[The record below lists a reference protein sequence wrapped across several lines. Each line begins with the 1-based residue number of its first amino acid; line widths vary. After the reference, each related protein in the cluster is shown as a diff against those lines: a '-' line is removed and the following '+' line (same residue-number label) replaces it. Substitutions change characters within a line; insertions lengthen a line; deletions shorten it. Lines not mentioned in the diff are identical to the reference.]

1 MSISPE
7 LYETIIRIVD
17 QRVSE
22 VKVVREDF
30 DRLTKTVSELSNALT
45 RLEEVVERLAEA
57 QKRTE
62 DSLGKLAERVT
73 RLEEVVER
81 LAEAQKRTEDSLG
94 KLAERV
100 TRLEEVVERLAEAQK
115 RTEDS
120 LGKLAMAVAG
130 LSDTIGYSLEDIAK
144 VMLPSWL
151 ETHERIHVEELER
164 RFIKV
169 NGEEIEV
176 NLYGEGKKGRYPI
189 IIIGEA
195 KSRIY
200 GRDVKEFFDSFNKIK
215 KALKERKVFPL
226 MFGYLI

>member
-1 MSISPE
+1 MSITPE
-7 LYETIIRIVD
+7 LYEAIVRIVD

-22 VKVVREDF
+22 VKVMREDF
-30 DRLTKTVSELSNALT
+30 DKLTKVVSELSTTLT

-62 DSLGKLAERVT
+62 DSLGKLTERVT

-94 KLAERV
+94 KL
-100 TRLEEVVERLAEAQK
+100 T
-115 RTEDS
+115 T
-120 LGKLAMAVAG
+120 AVGG

-151 ETHERIHVEELER
+151 EKHERIRVEELER

-176 NLYGEGKKGRYPI
+176 NLYGEGKKGRSSV
-189 IIIGEA
+189 IIIGEV
-195 KSRIY
+195 KSRIH
-200 GRDVKEFFDSFNKIK
+200 GRDVKEFSDSFNKIK
-215 KALKERKVFPL
+215 KALKTQKVIPL
-226 MFGYLI
+226 MFGYLVHPSAASLGKELGIRLIASYQR